1 MTEQKPSFRRQS
13 ITLAVAAA
21 VFALSGTAWGADYN
35 RITTTIE
42 DSSVDASVTYTEVT
56 SPVNTGTATPDLTFH
71 YVPVQPEANSPI
83 TLTLNSLT
91 VTNETTAGDVT
102 VNTQVQDPAYP
113 EDPTKLLDQTATYS
127 KNGNGIATNTGAG
140 ITLELTEGLTVTT
153 RDTAVSAA
161 DAATI
166 S

>member
-56 SPVNTGTATPDLTFH
+56 SPVNAGTARHRISHSTMCRCSRKRTPR
-71 YVPVQPEANSPI
+71 SP
-83 TLTLNSLT
+83 
-91 VTNETTAGDVT
+91 
-102 VNTQVQDPAYP
+102 
-113 EDPTKLLDQTATYS
+113 
-127 KNGNGIATNTGAG
+127 
-140 ITLELTEGLTVTT
+140 
-153 RDTAVSAA
+153 
-161 DAATI
+161 
-166 S
+166 

>member
-42 DSSVDASVTYTEVT
+42 DSSIDASVTYTDVT
-56 SPVNTGTATPDLTFH
+56 SPINAGTATPDLTFH

-83 TLTLNSLT
+83 ILTLNSLT

-102 VNTQVQDPAYP
+102 VNTQVLNPDYP
-113 EDPTKLLDQTATYS
+113 NDSNDEYLD
-127 KNGNGIATNTGAG
+127 
-140 ITLELTEGLTVTT
+140 
-153 RDTAVSAA
+153 
-161 DAATI
+161 
-166 S
+166 